1 MTVPG
6 SAMMIICWLLM
17 FSYGFSHPLGILHE
31 SSLQELS
38 NTFTSLRKSYPGK
51 RPQTVCVRSVSSKP
65 RDLDALGSRE
75 AMVVMK
81 VGIVV
86 TCESECE

>member
-1 MTVPG
+1 M
-6 SAMMIICWLLM
+6 
-17 FSYGFSHPLGILHE
+17 
-31 SSLQELS
+31 
-38 NTFTSLRKSYPGK
+38 
-51 RPQTVCVRSVSSKP
+51 CVRSVSRKS

-86 TCESECE
+86 TVAVVVSECECECERE